1 MSARYIAEADGGSRG
16 NPGVAG
22 YGAVVRDSES
32 GLVLAERA
40 EYIGTATNNVAEYRG
55 LIAAL
60 EAARELDIDEL
71 DVRMDSK
78 LVVEQMSGRWK
89 IKNATL
95 QPLALQARRLLDEFA
110 RVELH
115 WIPRLEN
122 AAADALANEAM
133 DNRSSVDR
141 IPDTPPPN
149 PPDPNVISP
158 DPSVNSADPSVVSAD
173 PSVNSADP
181 REVALD
187 PREVA
192 SARPNLVTAA
202 PGPPPKLS
210 LVLLRHGETEQSLER
225 RFSGRTDLPLTPK
238 GEQQAAAAA
247 SRVADSIEAGQISAV
262 LSSPLRRAQQTAQ
275 AVGQALGVPVKV
287 DERLREIDFGDWEGL
302 TFDEARRA
310 AGDAFGTWLGSPDAA
325 PPGGESQ
332 AQCLERVADLRNSL
346 LREYADQR
354 VLVVT
359 HVTPIKSLL
368 GEALGSAK
376 AAGRINLDL
385 CSLSRIDYYEGR
397 TVVKLVNEISH
408 LGSL

>member
-95 QPLALQARRLLDEFA
+95 QPLAMQARRLLDEFE

-115 WIPRLEN
+115 WVPRLEN

-133 DNRSSVDR
+133 DNRSAFSR
-141 IPDTPPPN
+141 TPDTPPA
-149 PPDPNVISP
+149 DPSDNLA
-158 DPSVNSADPSVVSAD
+158 DPSVNSADPSVNLAD
-173 PSVNSADP
+173 PSVTAQPGTS
-181 REVALD
+181 
-187 PREVA
+187 
-192 SARPNLVTAA
+192 LVTAA

-225 RFSGRTDLPLTPK
+225 RFSGRTDLALTPK

-247 SRVADSIEAGQISAV
+247 RRVAESSEAREIAAV
-262 LSSPLRRAQQTAQ
+262 ISSPLRRAQQTAQ
-275 AVGQALGVPVKV
+275 AVGAALGVPVRV
-287 DERLREIDFGDWEGL
+287 DERLREIDFGEWEGL
-302 TFDEARRA
+302 TFDEARRV
-310 AGDAFGTWLGSPDAA
+310 AGDDFASWLGSHDAA

-332 AQCLERVADLRNSL
+332 AQCLERVAGLRNSL

-354 VLVVT
+354 VLLVT

-385 CSLSRIDYYEGR
+385 CSLSRIDYFEGR